1 MPSMLDGDV
10 GHILGGQRRALPA
23 MIPREDGADLPGESS
38 VGGFRWNIQL
48 ILTGG
53 QPELRRNAS

>member
-23 MIPREDGADLPGESS
+23 MIPQEDGADL
-38 VGGFRWNIQL
+38 
-48 ILTGG
+48 
-53 QPELRRNAS
+53 LREECGAVLDVV

>member
-23 MIPREDGADLPGESS
+23 MIPREDGADLPGERS
-38 VGGFRWNIQL
+38 VGGFRYKSN
-48 ILTGG
+48 
-53 QPELRRNAS
+53 